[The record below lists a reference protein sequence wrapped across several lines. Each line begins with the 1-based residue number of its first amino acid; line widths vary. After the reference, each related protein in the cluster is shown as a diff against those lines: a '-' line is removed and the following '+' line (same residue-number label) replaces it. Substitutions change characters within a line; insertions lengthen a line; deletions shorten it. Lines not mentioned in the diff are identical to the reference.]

1 MIGSGGGGF
10 VIDTTTLFLVMLG
23 VGCARR
29 DLGVALRHG
38 GDGDPHRKPRV
49 ASVSAYSP

>member
-23 VGCARR
+23 LAALGGTWVWLLSRR
-29 DLGVALRHG
+29 R
-38 GDGDPHRKPRV
+38 P
-49 ASVSAYSP
+49 